1 MINNTSNFKRLL
13 PLLLVIFLDSFSF
26 FIVLPIL
33 LRLFYQND
41 LGLLSADTSLA
52 TRNILT
58 GIAISTST
66 CAALLAAPF
75 IGSLSDKYG
84 RKSTMLVCLSG
95 LMVGFI
101 LPIIGIW
108 QKSIFLIFAGRFFSG
123 VGSASQ
129 PVAQAAVA
137 DVCEDKEKAFYF
149 SLIALMM
156 TLPIIVGPLAGGY
169 LSDSA
174 LSSWFTVSTPFYTVL
189 FLTLSAFIMIVF
201 SFHET
206 LIASKKH
213 VEIIGF
219 WYVVTHL
226 PVMMKRYQI
235 GALCFIFFF
244 LEMAWSQYYQ
254 SIFLYLHQTAHYSA
268 QQVSLYNAYMG
279 VLMSIGLMF
288 LYPLF
293 IRFLSVSNLM
303 RLSLVMALVGFT
315 GVAFLQTTFA
325 QWLFV
330 PFIAIFSGIGYV
342 SLLSLISNRVDPKEQ
357 GKMMGYA
364 STLLYV
370 AWMVTAFNGGWLI
383 SLFPACPL
391 YVAAGFVL
399 LANGGVL
406 IARNRDVAAVPALSP
421 SNS

>member
-1 MINNTSNFKRLL
+1 MSQTNFKRLL

-33 LRLFYQND
+33 LQLFYQND
-41 LGLLSADTSLA
+41 LGLLSADTSLT

-66 CAALLAAPF
+66 CAALLASPF

-84 RKSTMLVCLSG
+84 RKSTMLICLSG

-101 LPIIGIW
+101 LPIIGVW
-108 QKSIFLIFAGRFFSG
+108 QKSIFLILTGRFFSG

-137 DVCEDKEKAFYF
+137 DVCAGKEKSFYF

-156 TLPIIVGPLAGGY
+156 TLPIIIGPLAGGY
-169 LSDSA
+169 LSDA
-174 LSSWFTVSTPFYTVL
+174 QLVSWFSVTTPFYAVVVL
-189 FLTLSAFIMIVF
+189 ALAAFIMIVF
-201 SFHET
+201 SFKET
-206 LIASKKH
+206 LIVHSKP
-213 VEIIGF
+213 VQIIGI
-219 WYVVTHL
+219 WHVMTHL
-226 PVMMKRYQI
+226 SGMMKRYQI
-235 GALCFIFFF
+235 GFFCFIFFF
-244 LEMAWSQYYQ
+244 LELGWSQYYQ

-268 QQVSLYNAYMG
+268 QLVSLYNAYMG
-279 VLMSIGLMF
+279 GLMSIGLMF

-293 IRFLSVSNLM
+293 IRHLSVSNVM
-303 RLSLVMALVGFT
+303 RMSLALALVGFL
-315 GVAFLQTTFA
+315 GIALLQTALA
-325 QWLFV
+325 QWVFAPFV
-330 PFIAIFSGIGYV
+330 AIFAGIGYV
-342 SLLSLISNRVDPKEQ
+342 SLLSLISNRVDPLEQ

-364 STLLYV
+364 STLLYI

-391 YVAAGFVL
+391 YVAAAFLVLANVGVL
-399 LANGGVL
+399 LAS
-406 IARNRDVAAVPALSP
+406 RRDAAVPVYSP
-421 SNS
+421 SI